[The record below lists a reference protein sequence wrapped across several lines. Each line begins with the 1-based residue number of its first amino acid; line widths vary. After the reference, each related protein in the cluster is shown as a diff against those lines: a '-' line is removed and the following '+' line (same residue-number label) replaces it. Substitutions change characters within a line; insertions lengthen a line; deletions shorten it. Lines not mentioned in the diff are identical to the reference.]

1 MKKIISTTLSPNF
14 EKDDVAL
21 SLKFIFL
28 LGSGKG
34 EQNKRAGKSFQGKI

>member
-21 SLKFIFL
+21 SLKFVF
-28 LGSGKG
+28 SPW
-34 EQNKRAGKSFQGKI
+34 QWKRETR